1 MKYKLLYLNLLSITF
16 FFNGFSQIGKRG
28 IDLGSD
34 STTVT
39 GNTYAIIIGISQ
51 YKLVP
56 SLQFAHKDAQA
67 FEDFLLSAAGGKV
80 PKANI
85 ETFLNENANKNN
97 VADAISI
104 IAKSQDRGTGFISF
118 LQDMEIWKT

>member
-67 FEDFLLSAAGGKV
+67 FEDFLLSAAGGQ
-80 PKANI
+80 
-85 ETFLNENANKNN
+85 
-97 VADAISI
+97 S
-104 IAKSQDRGTGFISF
+104 SQS
-118 LQDMEIWKT
+118 KY